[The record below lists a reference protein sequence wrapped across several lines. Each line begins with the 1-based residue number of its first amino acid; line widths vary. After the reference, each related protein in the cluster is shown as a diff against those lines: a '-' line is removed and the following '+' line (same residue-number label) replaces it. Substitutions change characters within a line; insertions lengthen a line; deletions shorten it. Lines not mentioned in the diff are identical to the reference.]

1 MNRIKNKILDYG
13 KLIGEKKLSPG
24 ISGNLSVRLKDKI
37 IITTSGS
44 AVERLTKKEL
54 VAIDFEGNSLEKGKK
69 PSSEKLMHIQIY
81 NKRPDINAIMHV
93 HSPYLSA
100 FAAARRALDE
110 AFMAEI
116 VYYFGKI
123 PVADYKLPSSVE
135 LAQETAKYFDNYN
148 AVLMANH
155 GFVVADKDL
164 HATFEKLELAEVYAQ
179 TVINAQILGGAVKLS
194 EEEVRA
200 IEALK

>member
-123 PVADYKLPSSVE
+123 PVADYKLPSS
-135 LAQETAKYFDNYN
+135 
-148 AVLMANH
+148 
-155 GFVVADKDL
+155 
-164 HATFEKLELAEVYAQ
+164 
-179 TVINAQILGGAVKLS
+179 
-194 EEEVRA
+194 EER
-200 IEALK
+200 

>member
-13 KLIGEKKLSPG
+13 KLIGEKNLSPG

-194 EEEVRA
+194 EEEVKA